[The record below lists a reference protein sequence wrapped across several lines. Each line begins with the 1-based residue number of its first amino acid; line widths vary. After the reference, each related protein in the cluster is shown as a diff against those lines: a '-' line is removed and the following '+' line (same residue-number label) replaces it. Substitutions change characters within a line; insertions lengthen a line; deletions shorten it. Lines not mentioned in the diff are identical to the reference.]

1 MTAVPVV
8 PIFCMP
14 AFGVIS
20 KKKIV
25 GNYLNVVVFFWGN
38 EGRVTTEAK
47 FVFSPWTTK
56 WT

>member
-1 MTAVPVV
+1 
-8 PIFCMP
+8 MP